1 MGAFPPPKKCL
12 FITPIDTTQDVIV
25 LSHEWIIV
33 YNGSTWV
40 KPTARITVRGNDGSI
55 FKIDLEVFLNND
67 IRLFHFER
75 FFSREQYCWEY
86 IRRKTTFVDI
96 FFKIMT
102 GFHAVGNIFENINE
116 QLLYYGLDPKDFNSN
131 QKDRIRCMEE
141 VWISYMAIEFI
152 VDYRGGPFGVISGD
166 KQFKVM

>member
-1 MGAFPPPKKCL
+1 MRWFQKTG
-12 FITPIDTTQDVIV
+12 
-25 LSHEWIIV
+25 
-33 YNGSTWV
+33 
-40 KPTARITVRGNDGSI
+40 
-55 FKIDLEVFLNND
+55 
-67 IRLFHFER
+67 
-75 FFSREQYCWEY
+75 CWEY

-102 GFHAVGNIFENINE
+102 GFHAVENIFENINE

-166 KQFKVM
+166 KQFKLM